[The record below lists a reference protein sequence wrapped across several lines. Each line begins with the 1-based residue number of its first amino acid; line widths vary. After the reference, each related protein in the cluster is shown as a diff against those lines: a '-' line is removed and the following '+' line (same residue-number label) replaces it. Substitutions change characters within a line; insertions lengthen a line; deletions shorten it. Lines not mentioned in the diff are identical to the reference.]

1 VRFDD
6 MLITVMAAAP
16 ADAVSRQIVWRQ
28 LVDILAQERPSG
40 DAELQAKAFAS
51 LESLRAEVSPV
62 VRASVA
68 RSVAQRTNDANIVR
82 YFALDDPS
90 IAAEMLRHA
99 NLSTDAWH
107 KLINEIPPASRSLL
121 RARRDLAPEVVAAL
135 AAYQSA
141 DFILAGPSAPADSA
155 APAGATA
162 IADVVARIEA
172 FRARKAEVAPSSAE
186 MPTASTFELE
196 TDADGIVNFT
206 SAQPRAAII
215 GLNLS
220 VAGEQWLSGVDGY
233 AAGAFRG
240 RSGFRAA
247 HLQVGGQSNI
257 AGDWR
262 LDGDPIFE
270 PTNGRFLGY
279 RCVARRPLAHER
291 AAPPEADTSAE
302 SLRQLV
308 HELRTPLNAILG
320 FAEMIEREL
329 LGPIDASYRARAT
342 QIRADGARLLTA
354 IEDVDLAARL
364 DSAPPE
370 VAPSTSVDLSALL
383 TLVGRELSSFT
394 DMRQLHFRV
403 VRPTDNLMVESD
415 QSALHRLLSRLLS
428 LLLGLAEKNETL
440 TAHAYREDANIMVTV
455 TRPHR
460 LAEYT
465 ERALLSEGRIGNDDT
480 YDAPLLSLGF
490 GLRLI
495 NSLATALNVK
505 FRIGDDSFALILTA
519 AQDSPAMRQRITI
532 SHDNER
538 FPS

>member
-1 VRFDD
+1 
-6 MLITVMAAAP
+6 MLITVMAAVP

-40 DAELQAKAFAS
+40 DAELQAEAYAW

-68 RSVAQRTNDANIVR
+68 RSVAQRTTDANIVR

-121 RARRDLAPEVVAAL
+121 RTRRDLAPEVVAAL
-135 AAYQSA
+135 AAYRSA
-141 DFILAGPSAPADSA
+141 DFILAGPSAPVDSA

-172 FRARKAEVAPSSAE
+172 FRARKAEAAQV
-186 MPTASTFELE
+186 PTEIAISSTFELE

-270 PTNGRFLGY
+270 PASGRFLGY

-291 AAPPEADTSAE
+291 AASPEADTSAE

-342 QIRADGARLLTA
+342 RIRADGARLLTA

-364 DSAPPE
+364 EGAPPE
-370 VAPSTSVDLSALL
+370 MASSSAVDLAALL
-383 TLVGRELSSFT
+383 TLVGRDLSSLT
-394 DMRQLHFRV
+394 DLRQLHLRV
-403 VRPTDNLMVESD
+403 VRPAEILTVDGD
-415 QSALHRLLSRLLS
+415 PSALHRLLSRLLS

-440 TAHAYREDANIMVTV
+440 TAHAYREHATIVVTV
-455 TRPHR
+455 TRPRR
-460 LAEYT
+460 LEGYT
-465 ERALLSEGRIGNDDT
+465 EQALLSEGHLGNEDSD
-480 YDAPLLSLGF
+480 DAPLLGLGF

-505 FRIGDDSFALILTA
+505 FRIMDGAFALILA
-519 AQDSPAMRQRITI
+519 AVQDSPAVRQRISI
-532 SHDNER
+532 SHDDER
-538 FPS
+538 LPS